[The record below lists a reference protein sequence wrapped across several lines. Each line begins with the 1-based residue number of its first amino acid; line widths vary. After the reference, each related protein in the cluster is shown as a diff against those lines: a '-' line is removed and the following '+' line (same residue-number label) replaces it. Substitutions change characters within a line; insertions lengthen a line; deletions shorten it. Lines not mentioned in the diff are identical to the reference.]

1 MIRLG
6 SVVGLPVIRQ
16 GKMVGRVEQTV
27 LTPDGRRL
35 RGLVVRHGLGGAHW
49 VGAGDVRVLGT
60 VSVII
65 EGKPGRLPKDAAFSL
80 GPVKDTGGMQLG
92 WVTDA
97 YLNARSRTV
106 AALEIDL
113 GPFEAMRAGRLL
125 AREFSVAASRE
136 EPGLVL
142 VPCGCALEKPS

>member
-16 GKMVGRVEQTV
+16 GRMVGRVEQTV
-27 LTPDGRRL
+27 LTCDGRRL

-49 VGAGDVRVLGT
+49 VAEGDVSVLGQ

-65 EGKPGRLPKDAAFSL
+65 TGKPGKMPQDADFSL
-80 GPVKDTGGMQLG
+80 GQVKDTGGLQLG
-92 WVTDA
+92 WVTDV
-97 YLNARSRTV
+97 YLRPRSREV

-113 GPFEAMRAGRLL
+113 GPLESMRTGRLL
-125 AREFSVAASRE
+125 ARNFSVAATRE

-142 VPCGCALEKPS
+142 VPCGCALEKR